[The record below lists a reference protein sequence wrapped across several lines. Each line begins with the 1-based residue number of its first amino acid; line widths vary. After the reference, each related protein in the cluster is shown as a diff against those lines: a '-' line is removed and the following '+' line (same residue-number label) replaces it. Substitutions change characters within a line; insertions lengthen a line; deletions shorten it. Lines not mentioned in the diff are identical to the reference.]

1 MGTLIHQRH
10 EATNMQSDDRK
21 LFSPNNAA
29 RVLDISRSKLYA
41 LMKCGGLGYVQIG
54 ADRRIPIE
62 EIERLAK
69 SGTTT
74 KAA

>member
-1 MGTLIHQRH
+1 MNT
-10 EATNMQSDDRK
+10 DDRK
-21 LFSPNNAA
+21 LLSPNNAA
-29 RVLDISRSKLYA
+29 RVLDISRSKIYS
-41 LMKCGGLGYVQIG
+41 LMKCGALGYVQIG

-69 SGTTT
+69 SGTTA

>member
-1 MGTLIHQRH
+1 MEH
-10 EATNMQSDDRK
+10 EDSRK
-21 LFSPNNAA
+21 LYSPNNAA
-29 RVLDISRSKLYA
+29 RALDISRSKIYD
-41 LMKCGGLGYVQIG
+41 LMKCGALGYVQIG